1 MIRPAMNASRD
12 NGVFSYRVSVLYNL
26 FNLAVIPVLTGSF
39 ALDPHNLCVSLDC
52 ILSLHKKKR
61 FLVLKNQYLQIIS
74 SLGFVWVG
82 SFVFDDGLLNVT
94 STVVLIQMVCVFW

>member
-52 ILSLHKKKR
+52 ILSLHKKKISR
-61 FLVLKNQYLQIIS
+61 AQKSVLADHLIS
-74 SLGFVWVG
+74 RVCLGRKFC
-82 SFVFDDGLLNVT
+82 
-94 STVVLIQMVCVFW
+94 I